1 MNDQSALKK
10 ELLKLIDGNNEK
22 LEYGKILEVAS
33 ELSTFD
39 EENARFSVDGN
50 LVKRLGEQLVAK
62 KTTALAELIKNAYDA
77 DANKVDVIFDN
88 TEKPGG
94 TVTIFDDGHGM
105 TKEALLKGFMKISTT
120 DKEDDPV
127 SPMYERA
134 RAGRKGI
141 GRFSAQ
147 KIGNSLRIIT
157 RTSPNNPF
165 LILDINWENYK
176 GSSNLLS
183 INNSIFESF
192 DDFGFE
198 KGTQLI
204 IGDTKE
210 AWRENHLS
218 TTFRY
223 IRSIIKVTPK
233 VLKSGVVDPGFNT
246 HFYSRVPLSG
256 ELMLIESAD
265 SDINSEADAIIEA
278 YVNKDNKIE
287 ITIEGVKLASFNE
300 NYTLSEVKP
309 NSLGKA
315 CFKLTAHYF
324 PLAKG
329 TKRAHIQSFL
339 RENGGIRLY
348 RNGFYVAPYGSRGND
363 WIGLDDSSR
372 RRLILGPHAN
382 TNFIGSVEIIDT
394 EGVMFEETSSREG
407 LIENEYFFELQE
419 VLYQV
424 IRDAVNKLTSARGR
438 KVSSSQQGYVAPE
451 KTAEQKLSEKF
462 LKMQQVIA
470 AASTETAHPPTEE
483 DNLELFSED
492 IVSGSTKSG
501 SNLFGAE
508 AQQLIEEQMELVQEL
523 SDEKNM
529 YRVLASTGLAIAEF
543 THEIQLYL
551 DGLMLNGK
559 QLRRYIG
566 DNSKA
571 LISAENMDSNI
582 DMLVA
587 YTDYFTET
595 IRNNAQRTKKAMEL
609 RDVINTFFIAMEPT
623 LSRRAYNFYAEFE
636 GDEFW
641 TKPMHISEVSSILM
655 NLFTNSCKA
664 IIRSGKQSGKLRISV
679 STTESEHVIRFEDN
693 GDGIPK
699 ENWGK
704 VFNPQF
710 TTDISV
716 GPFSTDREQLKGMGL
731 GLTITNDIVTEVDGD
746 VSVVDASNGYST
758 CIQVILPKAEEH
770 EVPQNAY

>member
-1 MNDQSALKK
+1 MNSQSLLKQ
-10 ELLKLIDGNNEK
+10 ELLKLIGDDNEK

-33 ELSTFD
+33 ELSTYD

-77 DANKVDVIFDN
+77 DATKVDVIFDN
-88 TEKPGG
+88 TEQPGG
-94 TVTIFDDGHGM
+94 TVTILDNGNGM

-120 DKEDDPV
+120 DKEDDPL
-127 SPMYERA
+127 SPIYERA

-147 KIGNSLRIIT
+147 KIGNSLRIVT
-157 RTSPNNPF
+157 RTSSSDPF
-165 LILDINWENYK
+165 LILDIHWDDYK

-183 INNSIFESF
+183 INNSIFESYEN
-192 DDFGFE
+192 FGFE
-198 KGTQLI
+198 HGTQLI
-204 IGDTKE
+204 ISETKE
-210 AWRENHLS
+210 AWRESHLT

-223 IRSIIKVTPK
+223 IRSIIKITPNT
-233 VLKSGVVDPGFNT
+233 LSSGVVDPGFNT
-246 HFYSRVPLSG
+246 YFYSRVPLSG
-256 ELMLIESAD
+256 ELLLIESAD
-265 SDINSEADAIIEA
+265 ADINSEADAVIEA
-278 YVNKDNKIE
+278 SVNSKNEIVIKID
-287 ITIEGVKLASFNE
+287 GVKFSSINE
-300 NYTLSEVKP
+300 DYTLPEVSP
-309 NSLGKA
+309 RSLGKA
-315 CFKLTAHYF
+315 NLKFTAHYF
-324 PLAKG
+324 SLARG
-329 TKRAHIQSFL
+329 TKRAHIQTFL

-382 TNFIGSVEIIDT
+382 TNFIGSVEIVDT
-394 EGVMFEETSSREG
+394 EGSMFEETSSREG

-419 VLYQV
+419 VLYQI

-451 KTAEQKLSEKF
+451 KTIEQKIQDTFSKI
-462 LKMQQVIA
+462 QQVL
-470 AASTETAHPPTEE
+470 TTPK
-483 DNLELFSED
+483 DNTDPEKNLDLFSEED
-492 IVSGSTKSG
+492 VPN
-501 SNLFGAE
+501 SNAE
-508 AQQLIEEQMELVQEL
+508 LLNEEAKKIIEEQIELVQEL

-559 QLRRYIG
+559 QLRRYLGGNI
-566 DNSKA
+566 KA
-571 LISAENMDSNI
+571 LSSAENMNSNI

-595 IRNNAQRTKKAMEL
+595 IRNNAQRSKRSMEL
-609 RDVINTFFIAMEPT
+609 RDVINTFFEAMEPT
-623 LSRRAYNFYAEFE
+623 MTRRAYEFYKEFE

-641 TKPMHISEVSSILM
+641 IKPMHISEVSSILM

-664 IIRSGKQSGKLRISV
+664 IIRSGKPSGKLMITV

-704 VFNPQF
+704 VFNPLF
-710 TTDISV
+710 TTDLSE
-716 GPFSTDREQLKGMGL
+716 GPFATDREQLKGMGL

-746 VSVVDASNGYST
+746 VSVVEATNGYST

-770 EVPQNAY
+770 EIPKNAY